1 MNLMKK
7 VMSGAGLALAAG
19 SLVASSAAT
28 ASAVP
33 AGGVIQLCTQS
44 YLGGACTYETSS
56 VPNMSWASEGNFQ
69 DDISSIRNYSGSK
82 WCFWTDNGYSG
93 IKGEFQNNYTWNT
106 LSYPYENSISS
117 GRPC

>member
-1 MNLMKK
+1 MKK
-7 VMSGAGLALAAG
+7 VMTGAGLALAAG
-19 SLVASSAAT
+19 SLVASSGVT
-28 ASAVP
+28 ASAAP
-33 AGGVIQLCTQS
+33 AGGAIQLCLQS
-44 YLGGACTYETSS
+44 YLSGPCTYESYS